1 LGQGATAR
9 HYYQASYAIRE
20 GFDDP
25 AGMAL
30 ALNHLGDLALAESHY
45 QEAHDLYRQSISLY
59 QQLSDR
65 GGLAHAFYEMGVAC
79 AQGGDRAE
87 AQRHFEQALRTAA
100 AIQAV
105 PLTLSFLVGIGQF
118 FLDGETYETGVAA
131 LALAATHPATEQPA
145 REKAQQLLSQ
155 NGGVELP
162 HHVLELDLLIPVL
175 LADLTAVPPLDHLLT
190 TPPAFSEPAP
200 AYPLLDPLSQREL
213 EVLQAIAA
221 GLKNQEIADRL
232 VVSLSTVK
240 THVNNI
246 YSKLGVTNR
255 VQAVERARTLNLLD

>member
-1 LGQGATAR
+1 LGQGASAR

-65 GGLAHAFYEMGVAC
+65 GGLAHAFYGMGLAC

-118 FLDGETYETGVAA
+118 LLDGEAYETGVAA

-145 REKAQQLLSQ
+145 REKAQQFLSQ

-162 HHVLELDLLIPVL
+162 HHVPELDVLIPVL

-190 TPPAFSEPAP
+190 KTSASPEPTAAF
-200 AYPLLDPLSQREL
+200 PLLDPLSQREM

-221 GLKNQEIADRL
+221 GLKNREIADRL

-255 VQAVERARTLNLLD
+255 VQAVERARALNLLD